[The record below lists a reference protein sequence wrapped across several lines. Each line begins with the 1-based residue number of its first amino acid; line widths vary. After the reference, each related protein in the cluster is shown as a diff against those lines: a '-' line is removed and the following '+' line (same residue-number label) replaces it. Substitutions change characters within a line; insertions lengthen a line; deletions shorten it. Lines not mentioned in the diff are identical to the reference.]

1 MKQQRIALIGLGL
14 IGGSLGLALCRKQQK
29 VWVVGYD
36 PVAET
41 CREALSRQVVNEI
54 APSLVAAVQG
64 ADLVVLAVPVE
75 KMKDVVLAI
84 APALSPGTILT
95 DVASTKG
102 QLAQSLPLLLPKG
115 VYYVGGHPMAGS
127 EQSGLAAAD
136 PFLFQNAV
144 YLLTPAPGTPPAVLA
159 TLEEFIRM
167 VGGLPLLLT
176 PEEHDLM
183 VAVVSHLPH
192 LIAASLVNVA
202 VDFNEQY
209 PGTLSLAAGGFHDT
223 TRVAMGSPA
232 LWREILASNR
242 RSLLPV
248 LRALAAEVEA
258 LTAAIAAGE
267 MGALEARLQRAA
279 VARTELPA
287 RRKGFLTLLY
297 ELVVVIEDRPGAI
310 AEVIEII
317 KTVNIKDIEILR
329 VREGEGGTLRL
340 AFENEEA
347 LAEAVRLLRNHG
359 FQTQVRGG
367 QGR

>member
-1 MKQQRIALIGLGL
+1 
-14 IGGSLGLALCRKQQK
+14 
-29 VWVVGYD
+29 
-36 PVAET
+36 
-41 CREALSRQVVNEI
+41 VVNEI